1 MLTLK
6 QWPKNAGLLIVIYNN
21 PLYTGNNMSPGL
33 IARTSNIPGIIG
45 LKQTNPDLGQLVE
58 VLRTSREGFS
68 ILTGIDSQL
77 YPALCIGTV
86 GIFST
91 AACVAPRMMV
101 EIDDAFA
108 QGHHKKALATHTR
121 IMILA
126 TLLSPETKGRE
137 LHAYE

>member
-68 ILTGIDSQL
+68 ILTGIDSL
-77 YPALCIGTV
+77 IRRYA
-86 GIFST
+86 S
-91 AACVAPRMMV
+91 
-101 EIDDAFA
+101 A
-108 QGHHKKALATHTR
+108 QWASSLR
-121 IMILA
+121 RPVWL
-126 TLLSPETKGRE
+126 RE
-137 LHAYE
+137 